1 MRLTSAIS
9 VLAFVLSAS
18 AALAHDYDPNKVVTL
33 NGEVKEIKWDKPYVK
48 IHLSVKETSGKTKD
62 WELETAMPSV
72 LESDG
77 LVRTS
82 IKKGDRIT
90 VQGEQASNGSEH
102 ALVRSMTLADGR
114 IVSIRG
120 AETASAAA
128 PQTSAANQQAASRD
142 SSQDVSSPAL
152 PKTAS
157 NMPLIGLMGLVALGA
172 GTFLSLLR
180 ARASK

>member
-9 VLAFVLSAS
+9 VLAFVISAN
-18 AALAHDYDPNKVVTL
+18 AAFAHDYDPNKVVTL

-48 IHLSVKETSGKTKD
+48 IHLSVKGTSGKTKD
-62 WELETAMPSV
+62 WELETATPSV

-77 LVRTS
+77 LVQTS
-82 IKKGDRIT
+82 IQKGDRIT
-90 VQGEQASNGSEH
+90 VQAEQASNGSEH

-114 IVSIRG
+114 VVSIGG
-120 AETASAAA
+120 AQTASAAA
-128 PQTSAANQQAASRD
+128 PQTSAAKQAASRD

-157 NMPLIGLMGLVALGA
+157 NMPLIGLMGLVA
-172 GTFLSLLR
+172 F
-180 ARASK
+180 